1 MAAMKNGGKFVI
13 KPYQHNAQMNKEGA
27 MDTWTSLDAAITQ
40 IHQQNA
46 SSLSFEELYRS
57 LSPRGPSSL
66 RRFGSPTRGQCQG
79 CQGSATVAPEPTP
92 PCPQESVQHG
102 VV

>member
-1 MAAMKNGGKFVI
+1 MAKASGGKFVI
-13 KPYQHNAQMNKEGA
+13 KPYQHTSQMNKEGA

-57 LSPRGPSSL
+57 ALTRTCS
-66 RRFGSPTRGQCQG
+66 RRHNFGGSPKQFAAQR
-79 CQGSATVAPEPTP
+79 
-92 PCPQESVQHG
+92 
-102 VV
+102 